1 MIKEKNNTSENQ
13 FVAVHGLRTYSSSNI
28 DILKRKL
35 RELRNLHFGSGSKYF
50 PFEAGIYE
58 RIKKEEL
65 ERGWILQDIE
75 KMEEYEKRID
85 KSIKKFEI
93 FPNFTGGVDYY
104 GSDNFKEIITMQKIH
119 QFDDDRLYKLVAF
132 EKHSKP
138 EKKQSF
144 IKGANFVMFLDL
156 TPETPADGGK

>member
-13 FVAVHGLRTYSSSNI
+13 FVVLY
-28 DILKRKL
+28 KL
-35 RELRNLHFGSGSKYF
+35 TGYLHNDKDKAQTKVRELRDSYFQDGHRIF

-119 QFDDDRLYKLVAF
+119 QFDDDKLYKLVAF